1 MNSLEWLVMYGFP
14 LIIAALVVRW
24 IRIIKNNSDEQ
35 VTQNKEII
43 ALLKDLKIRKDM
55 RM

>member
-1 MNSLEWLVMYGFP
+1 LEELGWLILYGFP
-14 LIIAALVVRW
+14 LIIAAMVVRW

-43 ALLKDLKIRKDM
+43 ALLKELKIRKDM